1 MTHQPLL
8 TQTIGSPQ
16 SGGSDIIDIDILGSG
31 SESDLA
37 PSGQEPTELRTDV
50 ELGAPSSNCH
60 MIIARAAQALGI
72 EMPAEPAHVPP
83 SLMIH
88 QGIVTKE
95 FAKPSE
101 AHRWSGLCRRL
112 ARVHGK
118 ERIGCGP
125 APPMDQA
132 LGAFLSPSKSVLGK
146 ASCPSKNTKTM
157 DAMLAK
163 LHGAMAVHGQLV
175 NTGAILALYQRQL
188 TERLGESGA
197 DTAAEL
203 HQVSTLLVK
212 LMKEQA
218 TAMGRATASFWVAR
232 RHLWLSQSQLSGE
245 DRTCLLQLPIVPSAM
260 FGPNASDMLRQ
271 AQEARRC
278 AREAS
283 TILRQSRGAQYSRG
297 SRGSAQR
304 APSIAPDDLRVQL
317 DANRRS
323 RSARDRRSSKPRG
336 RGPKSPRL
344 DPDGMW
350 VSNVEVAATVTS
362 SCNPPEPWETL
373 GAGPW
378 VVSTMT
384 QGYRLQFLR
393 RPPLTGSPT
402 YTVVVD
408 PQQFQ
413 VLASEI
419 STLLTKKA
427 IREVKCDQR
436 TGFYSRYF
444 LIPKKDGGL
453 RPILDLRS
461 LNKFL
466 RPLKC
471 KMLTVPRV
479 RQAVLPG
486 DWFAT
491 IDLKDAYFQIPI
503 WEGHR
508 RYLRFAF
515 AGKTYEFCVLPFGIS
530 LAPRTF
536 TRCMDAVLGPLR
548 QEGLRILNYLDDWL
562 ICAHSQ
568 RQCNENV
575 SRLLQHLQYL
585 GLRLN
590 SKKSCLVPSQT
601 VEFLGMSLNASTG
614 TLSLTQKR
622 QATIKDCLSLFRLGA
637 RVPGNSACGC

>member
-1 MTHQPLL
+1 MRRAAGAPSPTGMDEVDEDETPSSAGSVMFEFGVTNVADEKRHSKCKATACSWAGQLAQAKQPRLAIPSHQSPPGPPQSGSALNVGDPLIGASTMTHQPLL

-72 EMPAEPAHVPP
+72 EMPAEPAHVP
-83 SLMIH
+83 SLFDDTPG
-88 QGIVTKE
+88 QSSQVFVPLLADLEGIVTKE

-132 LGAFLSPSKSVLGK
+132 LGAFLSPS
-146 ASCPSKNTKTM
+146 T
-157 DAMLAK
+157 K

-232 RHLWLSQSQLSGE
+232 RHLWLSH
-245 DRTCLLQLPIVPSAM
+245 
-260 FGPNASDMLRQ
+260 DMLRQ

-323 RSARDRRSSKPRG
+323 RSARDRRSSKPR
-336 RGPKSPRL
+336 
-344 DPDGMW
+344 
-350 VSNVEVAATVTS
+350 
-362 SCNPPEPWETL
+362 
-373 GAGPW
+373 
-378 VVSTMT
+378 
-384 QGYRLQFLR
+384 
-393 RPPLTGSPT
+393 GSPT

-536 TRCMDAVLGPLR
+536 TRCMDAVLASKAR
-548 QEGLRILNYLDDWL
+548 GLRILNYLDDWL
-562 ICAHSQ
+562 ICAHSRAVQ
-568 RQCNENV
+568 RECFSIATTSSVLRPPPKQQEELSRAISDCGV
-575 SRLLQHLQYL
+575 S
-585 GLRLN
+585 
-590 SKKSCLVPSQT
+590 
-601 VEFLGMSLNASTG
+601 GMSLNASTG

-622 QATIKDCLSLFRLGA
+622 QATIKDCLSLFRLGPGC
-637 RVPGNSACGC
+637 PGNSACGC

>member
-1 MTHQPLL
+1 MVMIAVCTVWVKNMHRLLAMTQLLRPAAGPGQLAQAKQPRLAIPSHQSPPGPSQSGSALNVGDPLIGASTMTHQPLL

-72 EMPAEPAHVPP
+72 EMPAEPAHVP
-83 SLMIH
+83 SLFDDTPG
-88 QGIVTKE
+88 QSSQVFVPLLADLEGIVTKE

-260 FGPNASDMLRQ
+260 FGPNASDMLHQ

-336 RGPKSPRL
+336 RGPQKPPPR
-344 DPDGMW
+344 
-350 VSNVEVAATVTS
+350 S
-362 SCNPPEPWETL
+362 
-373 GAGPW
+373 
-378 VVSTMT
+378 
-384 QGYRLQFLR
+384 
-393 RPPLTGSPT
+393 
-402 YTVVVD
+402 
-408 PQQFQ
+408 
-413 VLASEI
+413 
-419 STLLTKKA
+419 
-427 IREVKCDQR
+427 
-436 TGFYSRYF
+436 
-444 LIPKKDGGL
+444 
-453 RPILDLRS
+453 
-461 LNKFL
+461 
-466 RPLKC
+466 
-471 KMLTVPRV
+471 
-479 RQAVLPG
+479 
-486 DWFAT
+486 
-491 IDLKDAYFQIPI
+491 
-503 WEGHR
+503 
-508 RYLRFAF
+508 
-515 AGKTYEFCVLPFGIS
+515 
-530 LAPRTF
+530 
-536 TRCMDAVLGPLR
+536 
-548 QEGLRILNYLDDWL
+548 
-562 ICAHSQ
+562 
-568 RQCNENV
+568 
-575 SRLLQHLQYL
+575 
-585 GLRLN
+585 
-590 SKKSCLVPSQT
+590 
-601 VEFLGMSLNASTG
+601 
-614 TLSLTQKR
+614 
-622 QATIKDCLSLFRLGA
+622 
-637 RVPGNSACGC
+637 